1 MIIRPWAAVFLLML
15 VAAPASAQSGENV
28 AVVINDAS
36 PASREIGEYDVA
48 KRAVPEPNVI
58 RIRVTTEDAISRAAF
73 AAGIGQPI
81 AAALRQRGL
90 QDRVL
95 YIVLTKGVPLRITG
109 TTGPGGTMA
118 SVDSELTLLYRS
130 LTGKGVAS
138 AGHIDNPYLPRC
150 PADSGRE
157 ALHPPRSGYLSR
169 RAAGRLHRQGG
180 PGARRPWIDSDVRRT
195 DRARRARRR
204 ALPGR

>member
-90 QDRVL
+90 QDRVPCTSCSPRA
-95 YIVLTKGVPLRITG
+95 YRCGSPAPRD
-109 TTGPGGTMA
+109 PEARWRA
-118 SVDSELTLLYRS
+118 S
-130 LTGKGVAS
+130 
-138 AGHIDNPYLPRC
+138 IPN
-150 PADSGRE
+150 
-157 ALHPPRSGYLSR
+157 
-169 RAAGRLHRQGG
+169 
-180 PGARRPWIDSDVRRT
+180 
-195 DRARRARRR
+195 
-204 ALPGR
+204 